1 MKRLGYNIDQPS
13 NLVIVTAN
21 GAKVHSLGQVSAL
34 PLEIKNFMIEI
45 PIQILDSTD
54 EVFIL
59 GNDWLRRM
67 KANLDWDNGELSI
80 KHGRK
85 IVTIPIICT
94 KKHKNMEVESSELD
108 ESSDEFEE
116 EETQEVPI
124 YLSDSFDSDLE
135 FNPWKDHVTPSQSEE
150 SEEEDELDNFTV
162 ILAQAQT
169 EEMLDETPNLNLGP
183 LDAHQQQL
191 FQNLLGNYKDL
202 CAKSQTEIGRTDLI
216 KHKIIIENAL
226 PIAQ

>member
-1 MKRLGYNIDQPS
+1 
-13 NLVIVTAN
+13 
-21 GAKVHSLGQVSAL
+21 
-34 PLEIKNFMIEI
+34 
-45 PIQILDSTD
+45 
-54 EVFIL
+54 L

-67 KANLDWDNGELSI
+67 KTNLNWDNSKLSI

-85 IVTIPIICT
+85 IVTILIICT
-94 KKHKNMEVESSELD
+94 KKHKNVEVESSESD

-124 YLSDSFDSDLE
+124 YFSDSSDSDLE

-150 SEEEDELDNFTV
+150 SEEEDELDNPAVF
-162 ILAQAQT
+162 LAQAQT
-169 EEMLDETPNLNLGP
+169 EGILEGTPNLNLGP

-191 FQNLLGNYKDL
+191 FQDLLKEYKDL

-216 KHKIIIENAL
+216 KHRIITGDAL
-226 PIAQ
+226 LIAQQPY